1 MFLIV
6 GLGNVGKKYDNTY
19 HNMGFSVIDSLAG
32 KYDIKMT
39 KKRGN
44 ALVFVGKIAGKKV
57 VLAKPQTFMNLSGT
71 SVKSLL
77 KKYKIELNNM
87 IVVYDDVDLEPGEVR
102 FRNSGSAGTH
112 NGMRNI
118 IQHTSSKE
126 FKRIR
131 IGIGKG
137 KGDLA
142 KFVLSHIKKENQ
154 EEINVSKE
162 KAVNLLEDILKN
174 NGELENKSA

>member
-1 MFLIV
+1 MYLLV

-19 HNMGFSVIDSLAG
+19 HNVGFSVIDDFAK
-32 KYDIKMT
+32 KYDVKMT

-44 ALVFVGKIAGKKV
+44 ALVFVGKINGQKM
-57 VLAKPQTFMNLSGT
+57 VLAKPQTYMNLSGT
-71 SVKSLL
+71 SVKSLI
-77 KKYKIELNNM
+77 KKYKIDINNL
-87 IVVYDDVDLEPGEVR
+87 IVIYDDVDLEPGDVR

-112 NGMRNI
+112 NGMKNI
-118 IQHTSSKE
+118 VQHINTKD

-131 IGIGKG
+131 VGIGKG

-142 KFVLSHIKKENQ
+142 KFVLSHIKKENLPIID
-154 EEINVSKE
+154 EAKE
-162 KAVNLLEDILKN
+162 KAIDLIEEIIKN